1 MSENNNYIVLARK
14 YRPKNLKDVI
24 GQEDICSVVEGSIKL
39 NRVAHAFLFSGTRGV
54 GKTTLARILGKILN
68 CEKLKKDKIEACHQ
82 CATCISIENESNMD
96 VVEIDAASR
105 TGVAD
110 VREIIEN
117 INYKPVSSKKKI
129 FIIDEV
135 HMLSKAAF
143 NALLKT
149 LEEPPPDVTFIFATT
164 ETEKIPVT
172 VLSRCQHFSLQRVS
186 LESISKHLIQVSKL
200 EGYELDDESSKLI
213 AQCSEGSMRDALS
226 ILENVLAKSEKINIS
241 IVREVLGISDLST
254 IIFLFENLCKGNV
267 NSSFDCF
274 EKLYRQGVSIDQLAK
289 SLMSLVYNLSLI
301 KSGIK
306 NNYEFFDE
314 ESLKKLKE
322 ISKNFEMDFI
332 IRFWELMQKYVNE
345 LTDVFNE
352 KQCFE
357 MVIMRLCYASLL
369 PTPFEIIK
377 KKSDIQSLKKN
388 GEILEENT
396 VDKNKNVNLNS
407 RAENNVLNDNLAR
420 KKDLH
425 TESTENKKEVELKK
439 FSEVVSLIEKQSEML
454 VAHHLKNSFRL
465 VNFSEPKSHKGV
477 GNIELQ
483 SINDSHESKK
493 ILWSA
498 SKTLEFV
505 TKKRWIL
512 SISNK
517 IGLKSL
523 KEVEDEKNIKKIEKI
538 KNEKLIKK
546 ILEIIPSSEVIS
558 VKPIKKNIQEE

>member
-68 CEKLKKDKIEACHQ
+68 CEELKKDKIEACHQ

-322 ISKNFEMDFI
+322 ISKDFEMDFI

-425 TESTENKKEVELKK
+425 TESSENEKEVELKK
-439 FSEVVSLIEKQSEML
+439 FSELVSLIEKQSEML

-523 KEVEDEKNIKKIEKI
+523 KEVEDEKENKKIEKI

>member
-1 MSENNNYIVLARK
+1 MSKNNNYIVLARK

-24 GQEDICSVVEGSIKL
+24 GQEDICSVIEGSIKL

-54 GKTTLARILGKILN
+54 GKTTLARILAKILN
-68 CEKLKKDKIEACHQ
+68 CEKLEVENIEACHK
-82 CATCISIENESNMD
+82 CANCISIENESNMD
-96 VVEIDAASR
+96 VIEIDAASR

-149 LEEPPPDVTFIFATT
+149 LEEPPTDVTFIFATT

-186 LESISKHLIQVSKL
+186 LELIAKHLIQVSKL
-200 EGYELDDESSKLI
+200 EGYELDFEASKLI

-226 ILENVLAKSEKINIS
+226 ILENVFAKGEKINIS
-241 IVREVLGISDLST
+241 IVREVLGISDLSAV
-254 IIFLFENLCKGNV
+254 IMLFENLCKGDV
-267 NSSFDCF
+267 NLSFDCF
-274 EKLYRQGVSIDQLAK
+274 EKLYSQGVSIDQLAK
-289 SLMSLVYNLSLI
+289 SLMSLAYNLSLV

-306 NNYEFFDE
+306 NTSEFFDE
-314 ESLKKLKE
+314 QSSKKLE
-322 ISKNFEMDFI
+322 DISKNFEMDFI

-357 MVIMRLCYASLL
+357 MIIMRLCYASLL
-369 PTPFEIIK
+369 PTPFEVIK

-388 GEILEENT
+388 GEILEDNKL
-396 VDKNKNVNLNS
+396 DQSKNMNLNS
-407 RAENNVLNDNLAR
+407 SADGVINDNLAR
-420 KKDLH
+420 KKNIPK
-425 TESTENKKEVELKK
+425 ESTENNKEVELKK
-439 FSEVVSLIEKQSEML
+439 FAEIVSLIEKQSEML
-454 VAHHLKNSFRL
+454 VAYHLKNSFRL
-465 VNFSEPKSHKGV
+465 VSFSEPKSQTSV

-483 SINDSHESKK
+483 SIDDNHESKK

-498 SKTLEFV
+498 SKTLEFI

-512 SISNK
+512 TISNK

-523 KEVEDEKNIKKIEKI
+523 QEVEDEKKNKNIEKL

>member
-1 MSENNNYIVLARK
+1 MSNNNNYIVLARK

-24 GQEDICSVVEGSIKL
+24 GQEDICSVIEGSIKL

-54 GKTTLARILGKILN
+54 GKTTLARILAKILN
-68 CEKLKKDKIEACHQ
+68 CEKLEVENIEACHK
-82 CATCISIENESNMD
+82 CANCISIVYESNMY

-149 LEEPPPDVTFIFATT
+149 LEEPPSDVTFIFATT

-186 LESISKHLIQVSKL
+186 LELIAKHLIQVSKL
-200 EGYELDDESSKLI
+200 EGYELDFEASKLI

-226 ILENVLAKSEKINIS
+226 ILENVFAKGEKVNIS
-241 IVREVLGISDLST
+241 IVREVLGISDLSAV
-254 IIFLFENLCKGNV
+254 IMLFENLCKGDV
-267 NSSFDCF
+267 NLSFDCF
-274 EKLYRQGVSIDQLAK
+274 EKLYSQGVSIDQLAK
-289 SLMSLVYNLSLI
+289 SLMSLYYNLSLV

-306 NNYEFFDE
+306 NTSEFFDE
-314 ESLKKLKE
+314 QSSKKLE
-322 ISKNFEMDFI
+322 DISKNFEMDFI

-357 MVIMRLCYASLL
+357 MIIMRLCYASLL
-369 PTPFEIIK
+369 PTPFEVIK

-388 GEILEENT
+388 GEILEDNKP
-396 VDKNKNVNLNS
+396 DQSKNMNLNS
-407 RAENNVLNDNLAR
+407 SADGVINDNLAR
-420 KKDLH
+420 KKNIPK
-425 TESTENKKEVELKK
+425 ESTENNKEVELKK
-439 FSEVVSLIEKQSEML
+439 FAEIVSLIEKQSEML
-454 VAHHLKNSFRL
+454 VAYHLKNSFRL
-465 VNFSEPKSHKGV
+465 VSFSEPKSQTSV

-483 SINDSHESKK
+483 SINNNHESKK

-498 SKTLEFV
+498 SKTLEFI

-512 SISNK
+512 TISNK

-523 KEVEDEKNIKKIEKI
+523 QEVEYEKKKKNIEKI

-558 VKPIKKNIQEE
+558 VESIKKNIQEE

>member
-1 MSENNNYIVLARK
+1 MSKNNNYIVLARK

-24 GQEDICSVVEGSIKL
+24 GQEDICSVIEGSIKL

-54 GKTTLARILGKILN
+54 GKTTLARILAKILN
-68 CEKLKKDKIEACHQ
+68 CEKLEVENIEACHK
-82 CATCISIENESNMD
+82 CANCISIENESNMD
-96 VVEIDAASR
+96 VIEIDAASR

-149 LEEPPPDVTFIFATT
+149 LEEPPTDVTFIFATT

-186 LESISKHLIQVSKL
+186 LELIAKHLIQVSKL
-200 EGYELDDESSKLI
+200 EGYELDFEASKLI

-226 ILENVLAKSEKINIS
+226 ILENVFAKGEKINIS
-241 IVREVLGISDLST
+241 IVREVLGISDLSAV
-254 IIFLFENLCKGNV
+254 IMLFENLCKGDV
-267 NSSFDCF
+267 NLSFDCF
-274 EKLYRQGVSIDQLAK
+274 EKLYSQGVSIDQLAK
-289 SLMSLVYNLSLI
+289 SLMSLAYNLSLV

-306 NNYEFFDE
+306 NTSEFFDE
-314 ESLKKLKE
+314 QSSKKLE
-322 ISKNFEMDFI
+322 DISKNFEMDFI

-357 MVIMRLCYASLL
+357 MIIMRLCYASLL
-369 PTPFEIIK
+369 PTPFEVIK

-388 GEILEENT
+388 GEILEDNKLGQS
-396 VDKNKNVNLNS
+396 KNMNLNS
-407 RAENNVLNDNLAR
+407 SADGVINDNLAR
-420 KKDLH
+420 KKNIPK
-425 TESTENKKEVELKK
+425 ESTENNKEVELKK
-439 FSEVVSLIEKQSEML
+439 FAEIVSLIEKQSEML
-454 VAHHLKNSFRL
+454 VAYHLKNSFRL
-465 VNFSEPKSHKGV
+465 VSFSEPKSQTSV

-483 SINDSHESKK
+483 SINDNHESKK

-498 SKTLEFV
+498 SKTLEFI

-512 SISNK
+512 TISNK

-523 KEVEDEKNIKKIEKI
+523 QEVEDEKRKKNIEKI

-558 VKPIKKNIQEE
+558 VKPIKKTIQEE

>member
-1 MSENNNYIVLARK
+1 MSKNNNYIVLARK

-24 GQEDICSVVEGSIKL
+24 GQEDICSVIEGSIKL

-54 GKTTLARILGKILN
+54 VKTTLARILAKILN
-68 CEKLKKDKIEACHQ
+68 CEKLEVENIEACHK
-82 CATCISIENESNMD
+82 CANCISIENESNMD
-96 VVEIDAASR
+96 VIEIDAASR

-149 LEEPPPDVTFIFATT
+149 LEEPPTDVTFIFATT

-186 LESISKHLIQVSKL
+186 LELIAKHLIQVSKL
-200 EGYELDDESSKLI
+200 EGYELDFEASKLI

-226 ILENVLAKSEKINIS
+226 ILENVFAKGEKINIS
-241 IVREVLGISDLST
+241 IVREVLGISDLSAV
-254 IIFLFENLCKGNV
+254 IMLFENLCKGDV
-267 NSSFDCF
+267 NLSFDCF
-274 EKLYRQGVSIDQLAK
+274 EKLYRQGVSIDKLAK
-289 SLMSLVYNLSLI
+289 SLMNLAYNLSLV

-306 NNYEFFDE
+306 NTNEFFDE
-314 ESLKKLKE
+314 QSSKKLE
-322 ISKNFEMDFI
+322 DISKNFEMDFI

-357 MVIMRLCYASLL
+357 MIIMRLCYASLL
-369 PTPFEIIK
+369 PTPFEVIK

-388 GEILEENT
+388 GEILEDNKL
-396 VDKNKNVNLNS
+396 DQSKNMNLNS
-407 RAENNVLNDNLAR
+407 SADGVINDNLAR
-420 KKDLH
+420 KKNIPK
-425 TESTENKKEVELKK
+425 ESTENNKEVELKK
-439 FSEVVSLIEKQSEML
+439 FAEIVSLIEKQSEML
-454 VAHHLKNSFRL
+454 VAYHLKNSFRL
-465 VNFSEPKSHKGV
+465 VSFSEPKSQTSV

-483 SINDSHESKK
+483 SINDNHESKK

-498 SKTLEFV
+498 SKTLEFI

-512 SISNK
+512 TISNK

-523 KEVEDEKNIKKIEKI
+523 QEVEDEKKNKNIEKL

>member
-1 MSENNNYIVLARK
+1 MSNNNNYIVLARK

-24 GQEDICSVVEGSIKL
+24 GQEDICSVIEGSIKL

-54 GKTTLARILGKILN
+54 GKTTLARILAKILN
-68 CEKLKKDKIEACHQ
+68 CEKLEVENIEACHK
-82 CATCISIENESNMD
+82 CANCISIENESNMD
-96 VVEIDAASR
+96 VIEIDAASR

-149 LEEPPPDVTFIFATT
+149 LEEPPSDVTFIFATT

-186 LESISKHLIQVSKL
+186 LELIAKHLIQVSKL
-200 EGYELDDESSKLI
+200 EGYELDFEASKLI

-226 ILENVLAKSEKINIS
+226 ILENVFAKGEKINIS
-241 IVREVLGISDLST
+241 IVREVLGISDLSAV
-254 IIFLFENLCKGNV
+254 IMLFENLCKGDV
-267 NSSFDCF
+267 NLSFDCF
-274 EKLYRQGVSIDQLAK
+274 EKLYSQGVSIDQLAK
-289 SLMSLVYNLSLI
+289 SLMSLAYNLSLV

-306 NNYEFFDE
+306 NTSEFFDE
-314 ESLKKLKE
+314 QSSKKLE
-322 ISKNFEMDFI
+322 DISKNFEMDFI

-357 MVIMRLCYASLL
+357 MIIMRLCYASLL
-369 PTPFEIIK
+369 PTPFEVIK

-388 GEILEENT
+388 GEILEDNKL
-396 VDKNKNVNLNS
+396 DQSKNMNLNS
-407 RAENNVLNDNLAR
+407 SVDGVINDNLAR
-420 KKDLH
+420 KKNIPK
-425 TESTENKKEVELKK
+425 ESTENNKEVELKK
-439 FSEVVSLIEKQSEML
+439 FAEIVSLIEKQSEML
-454 VAHHLKNSFRL
+454 VAYHLKNSFRL
-465 VNFSEPKSHKGV
+465 VSFSEPKSQTSV

-483 SINDSHESKK
+483 SIDDNHESKK

-498 SKTLEFV
+498 SKTLEFI

-512 SISNK
+512 TISNK

-523 KEVEDEKNIKKIEKI
+523 QEVEDEKKNKNIEKL

>member
-1 MSENNNYIVLARK
+1 MSNNNNYIVLARK

-24 GQEDICSVVEGSIKL
+24 GQEDICSVIEGSIKL

-54 GKTTLARILGKILN
+54 GKTTLARILSKILN
-68 CEKLKKDKIEACHQ
+68 CEKLEVENIEACHK
-82 CATCISIENESNMD
+82 CANCISIENDSNMD
-96 VVEIDAASR
+96 VIEIDAASR

-149 LEEPPPDVTFIFATT
+149 LEEPPTDVTFIFATT

-186 LESISKHLIQVSKL
+186 LKLIAKHLIQVSKL
-200 EGYELDDESSKLI
+200 EGYELDFEASKLI

-226 ILENVLAKSEKINIS
+226 ILENVFAKGEKINIS
-241 IVREVLGISDLST
+241 IVREVLGISDLSAV
-254 IIFLFENLCKGNV
+254 IMLFENLCKGDV
-267 NSSFDCF
+267 NLSFDCF
-274 EKLYRQGVSIDQLAK
+274 EKLYSQGVSIDQLAK
-289 SLMSLVYNLSLI
+289 SLMSLAYNLSLV

-306 NNYEFFDE
+306 NTSEFFDE
-314 ESLKKLKE
+314 QSSKKLE
-322 ISKNFEMDFI
+322 DISKNFEMDFI

-357 MVIMRLCYASLL
+357 MIIMRLCYASLL
-369 PTPFEIIK
+369 PTPFEVIK

-388 GEILEENT
+388 GEILQDNKL
-396 VDKNKNVNLNS
+396 DQSKNMNLNS
-407 RAENNVLNDNLAR
+407 SADGVINDNLAR
-420 KKDLH
+420 KKNIPK
-425 TESTENKKEVELKK
+425 ESTENNKEVELKK
-439 FSEVVSLIEKQSEML
+439 FAEIVSLIEKQSEML
-454 VAHHLKNSFRL
+454 VAYHLKNSFRL
-465 VNFSEPKSHKGV
+465 VSFSEPKSQTSV

-483 SINDSHESKK
+483 SIDENHESKK

-498 SKTLEFV
+498 SKTLEFI

-512 SISNK
+512 TISNK
-517 IGLKSL
+517 TGLKSL
-523 KEVEDEKNIKKIEKI
+523 QEVEDEKKNKNIEKL

>member
-1 MSENNNYIVLARK
+1 MSKNNNYIVLARK

-24 GQEDICSVVEGSIKL
+24 GQEDICSVIEGSIKL

-54 GKTTLARILGKILN
+54 GKTTLARILAKILN
-68 CEKLKKDKIEACHQ
+68 CEKLEVENIEACHK
-82 CATCISIENESNMD
+82 CANCISIENESNMD
-96 VVEIDAASR
+96 VIEIDAASR

-149 LEEPPPDVTFIFATT
+149 LEEPPTDVTFIFATT

-186 LESISKHLIQVSKL
+186 LELIAKHLIQVSKL
-200 EGYELDDESSKLI
+200 EGYELDFEASKLI

-226 ILENVLAKSEKINIS
+226 ILENVFAKGEKINIS
-241 IVREVLGISDLST
+241 IVREVLGISDLSAV
-254 IIFLFENLCKGNV
+254 IMLFENLCKGDV
-267 NSSFDCF
+267 NLSFDCF
-274 EKLYRQGVSIDQLAK
+274 EKLYSQGVSIDQLAK
-289 SLMSLVYNLSLI
+289 SLMSLAYNLSLV

-306 NNYEFFDE
+306 NTSEFFDE
-314 ESLKKLKE
+314 QSSKKLE
-322 ISKNFEMDFI
+322 DISKNFEMDFI

-357 MVIMRLCYASLL
+357 MIIMRLCYASLL
-369 PTPFEIIK
+369 PTPFEVIK

-388 GEILEENT
+388 GEILEDNKL
-396 VDKNKNVNLNS
+396 DQSKNMNLNS
-407 RAENNVLNDNLAR
+407 SVDGVINDNLAR
-420 KKDLH
+420 KKNIPK
-425 TESTENKKEVELKK
+425 ESTENNKEVELKK
-439 FSEVVSLIEKQSEML
+439 FAEIVSLIEKQSEML
-454 VAHHLKNSFRL
+454 VAYHLKNSFRL
-465 VNFSEPKSHKGV
+465 VSFSEPKSQTSV

-483 SINDSHESKK
+483 SINDNHESKK

-498 SKTLEFV
+498 SKTLEFI

-512 SISNK
+512 TISNK

-523 KEVEDEKNIKKIEKI
+523 QEVEDEKKNKNIEKL

>member
-68 CEKLKKDKIEACHQ
+68 CEELKKDKIEACHQ

-289 SLMSLVYNLSLI
+289 SLMSLVYNLSLV

-314 ESLKKLKE
+314 ESLKKIKE

-377 KKSDIQSLKKN
+377 KKSDIKSLKKN

-396 VDKNKNVNLNS
+396 VDKNKNMNLNS

-465 VNFSEPKSHKGV
+465 VSFSEPKSHKGV

-493 ILWSA
+493 FYGVHL
-498 SKTLEFV
+498 KRLNLLQ
-505 TKKRWIL
+505 KK
-512 SISNK
+512 
-517 IGLKSL
+517 GGFSL
-523 KEVEDEKNIKKIEKI
+523 FQIK
-538 KNEKLIKK
+538 L
-546 ILEIIPSSEVIS
+546 V
-558 VKPIKKNIQEE
+558 

>member
-1 MSENNNYIVLARK
+1 MSNNNNYIVLARK

-24 GQEDICSVVEGSIKL
+24 GQEDICSVIEGSIKL

-54 GKTTLARILGKILN
+54 GKTTLARILAKILN
-68 CEKLKKDKIEACHQ
+68 CEKLEVENIEACHK
-82 CATCISIENESNMD
+82 CANCISIENESNMD
-96 VVEIDAASR
+96 VIEIDAASR

-149 LEEPPPDVTFIFATT
+149 LEEPPTDVTFIFATT

-186 LESISKHLIQVSKL
+186 LELIAKHLIQVSKL
-200 EGYELDDESSKLI
+200 EGYELDFEASKLI

-226 ILENVLAKSEKINIS
+226 ILENVFAKGEKINIS
-241 IVREVLGISDLST
+241 IVREVLGISDLSAV
-254 IIFLFENLCKGNV
+254 IMLFENLCKGDV
-267 NSSFDCF
+267 NLSFDCF
-274 EKLYRQGVSIDQLAK
+274 EKLYSQGVSIDQLAK
-289 SLMSLVYNLSLI
+289 SLMSLAYNLSLV

-306 NNYEFFDE
+306 NTSEFFDE
-314 ESLKKLKE
+314 QSSKKLE
-322 ISKNFEMDFI
+322 DISKNFEMDFI

-357 MVIMRLCYASLL
+357 MIIMRLCYASLL
-369 PTPFEIIK
+369 PTPFEVIK

-388 GEILEENT
+388 GEILEDNKL
-396 VDKNKNVNLNS
+396 DQSKNMNLNS
-407 RAENNVLNDNLAR
+407 SADGVINDNLAR
-420 KKDLH
+420 KKNILK
-425 TESTENKKEVELKK
+425 ESTENNKEVELKK

-454 VAHHLKNSFRL
+454 VAYHLKNSFRL
-465 VNFSEPKSHKGV
+465 VSFSEPKSQTSV

-483 SINDSHESKK
+483 SINDNHESKK

-498 SKTLEFV
+498 SKTLEFI

-512 SISNK
+512 TISNK

-523 KEVEDEKNIKKIEKI
+523 QEVEDEKKNKNIEKL

-558 VKPIKKNIQEE
+558 VKPIKKTIQEE

>member
-1 MSENNNYIVLARK
+1 MSKNNNYIVLARK
-14 YRPKNLKDVI
+14 YRPKNLTDVI
-24 GQEDICSVVEGSIKL
+24 GQEEICSVIEGSVKL

-54 GKTTLARILGKILN
+54 GKTTLARILAKILN
-68 CEKLKKDKIEACHQ
+68 CEKLKIDRVEACHN

-117 INYKPVSSKKKI
+117 INYKPVSSKRKI

-149 LEEPPPDVTFIFATT
+149 LEEPPSDVTFIFATT

-172 VLSRCQHFSLQRVS
+172 VLSRCQHFSLQRVD
-186 LESISKHLIQVSKL
+186 LELIAKHLIQVSKL
-200 EGYELDDESSKLI
+200 ESFELDEESSKLI

-226 ILENVLAKSEKINIS
+226 ILENVFAKGQQINIT
-241 IVREVLGISDLST
+241 IVRKVLGISDLST
-254 IIFLFENLCKGNV
+254 IILLFENLCKGNV

-274 EKLYRQGVSIDQLAK
+274 ENLYRQGISIDKLSK
-289 SLMSLVYNLSLI
+289 SLMNLAYNLTLV

-306 NNYEFFDE
+306 NKHEFFDE
-314 ESLKKLKE
+314 ESLKKLIE
-322 ISKNFEMDFI
+322 ISKDFEMDFI
-332 IRFWELMQKYVNE
+332 IRFWELMQKYINE
-345 LTDVFNE
+345 LTDIFNE

-377 KKSDIQSLKKN
+377 KEDGFESKKKN
-388 GEILEENT
+388 GEIKKNNS
-396 VDKNKNVNLNS
+396 VDQNKNVNLNPEMGS
-407 RAENNVLNDNLAR
+407 SVLNDNLAR
-420 KKDLH
+420 KKDTFLEN
-425 TESTENKKEVELKK
+425 TEKNKDVELRK
-439 FSEVVSLIEKQSEML
+439 FSDLVSLIEKQSEML
-454 VAHHLKNSFRL
+454 VAYHLKNSFRL
-465 VNFSEPKSHKGV
+465 VSFSEPKFQKGA

-483 SINDSHESKK
+483 SVNDSQESKK

-498 SKTLEFV
+498 SKTLELI

-517 IGLKSL
+517 TGLKSL
-523 KEVEDEKNIKKIEKI
+523 QEVEDEKKNKIIEKI

-558 VKPIKKNIQEE
+558 VKSIKKTIQEE

>member
-1 MSENNNYIVLARK
+1 MSKNNNYIVLARK

-24 GQEDICSVVEGSIKL
+24 GQEDICSVIEGSIKL

-54 GKTTLARILGKILN
+54 GKTTLARILAKILN
-68 CEKLKKDKIEACHQ
+68 CEKLEVENIEACHK
-82 CATCISIENESNMD
+82 CANCISIENESNMD
-96 VVEIDAASR
+96 VIEIDAASR

-149 LEEPPPDVTFIFATT
+149 LEEPPSDVTFIFATT

-186 LESISKHLIQVSKL
+186 LELIAKHLIQVSKL
-200 EGYELDDESSKLI
+200 EGYELDFEASKLI

-226 ILENVLAKSEKINIS
+226 ILENVFAKGEIINIS
-241 IVREVLGISDLST
+241 IVREVLGISDISAV
-254 IIFLFENLCKGNV
+254 IMLFENLCKGDV
-267 NSSFDCF
+267 NLSFDCF
-274 EKLYRQGVSIDQLAK
+274 EKLYRQGVSIDKLAK
-289 SLMSLVYNLSLI
+289 SLMNLAYNLSLV

-306 NNYEFFDE
+306 NTNEFFDE
-314 ESLKKLKE
+314 QSSKKLE
-322 ISKNFEMDFI
+322 DISKKFEMDFI

-357 MVIMRLCYASLL
+357 MIIMRLCYASLL
-369 PTPFEIIK
+369 PTPFEVIK
-377 KKSDIQSLKKN
+377 KKIDIQSKKKN
-388 GEILEENT
+388 GEILEDNKL
-396 VDKNKNVNLNS
+396 DQSKNMNFNS
-407 RAENNVLNDNLAR
+407 STDGDINDNLAR
-420 KKDLH
+420 KKNILK
-425 TESTENKKEVELKK
+425 ESTENKKEVELKK

-454 VAHHLKNSFRL
+454 VAYHLKNSFRL
-465 VNFSEPKSHKGV
+465 VSFSEPKSQTSV

-483 SINDSHESKK
+483 SINDNHESKK

-498 SKTLEFV
+498 SKILELI

-523 KEVEDEKNIKKIEKI
+523 QEVEDEKKNKNIEKL

>member
-24 GQEDICSVVEGSIKL
+24 GQEDICSVIEGSIKL

-54 GKTTLARILGKILN
+54 GKTTLARILSKILN
-68 CEKLKKDKIEACHQ
+68 CEKLEVENIEACHK
-82 CATCISIENESNMD
+82 CANCISIENESNMD
-96 VVEIDAASR
+96 VIEIDAASR

-117 INYKPVSSKKKI
+117 INYKPVSSKKKN

-149 LEEPPPDVTFIFATT
+149 LEEPPTDVTFIFATT

-186 LESISKHLIQVSKL
+186 LELIAKHLIQVSKL
-200 EGYELDDESSKLI
+200 EGYELDFEASKLI

-226 ILENVLAKSEKINIS
+226 ILENVFAKGEKINIS
-241 IVREVLGISDLST
+241 IVREVLGISDLSAV
-254 IIFLFENLCKGNV
+254 IMLFENLCKGDV
-267 NSSFDCF
+267 NLSFDCF
-274 EKLYRQGVSIDQLAK
+274 EKLYSQGVSIDQLAK
-289 SLMSLVYNLSLI
+289 SLMSLAYNLSLV

-306 NNYEFFDE
+306 NTSEFFDE
-314 ESLKKLKE
+314 QSSKKLE
-322 ISKNFEMDFI
+322 DISKNFEMDFI

-357 MVIMRLCYASLL
+357 MIIMRLCYASLL
-369 PTPFEIIK
+369 PTPFEVIK

-388 GEILEENT
+388 GEILEDNKL
-396 VDKNKNVNLNS
+396 DQSKNMNLNS
-407 RAENNVLNDNLAR
+407 SVDGVINDNLAR
-420 KKDLH
+420 KKNIPK
-425 TESTENKKEVELKK
+425 ESTENNKEVELKK
-439 FSEVVSLIEKQSEML
+439 FAEIVSLIEKQSEML
-454 VAHHLKNSFRL
+454 VAYHLKNSFRL
-465 VNFSEPKSHKGV
+465 VSFSEPKSQTSV

-483 SINDSHESKK
+483 SINDNHESKK

-498 SKTLEFV
+498 SKTLEFI

-512 SISNK
+512 TISNK

-523 KEVEDEKNIKKIEKI
+523 QEVEDEKKKRI
-538 KNEKLIKK
+538 LKK
-546 ILEIIPSSEVIS
+546 
-558 VKPIKKNIQEE
+558 

>member
-1 MSENNNYIVLARK
+1 MSKNNNYIVLARK

-24 GQEDICSVVEGSIKL
+24 GQEDICSVIEGSIKL

-54 GKTTLARILGKILN
+54 GKTTLARILAKILN
-68 CEKLKKDKIEACHQ
+68 CEKLEGENIEACHK
-82 CATCISIENESNMD
+82 CANCISIENESNMD
-96 VVEIDAASR
+96 VIEIDAASR

-149 LEEPPPDVTFIFATT
+149 LEEPPTDVTFIFATT

-186 LESISKHLIQVSKL
+186 LELIAKHLIQVSKL
-200 EGYELDDESSKLI
+200 EGYELDFEASKLI

-226 ILENVLAKSEKINIS
+226 ILENVFAKGEKINIS
-241 IVREVLGISDLST
+241 IVREVLGISDLSAV
-254 IIFLFENLCKGNV
+254 IMLFENLCKGDV
-267 NSSFDCF
+267 NLSFDCF
-274 EKLYRQGVSIDQLAK
+274 EKLYSQGVSIDQLAK
-289 SLMSLVYNLSLI
+289 SLMSLAYNLSLV

-306 NNYEFFDE
+306 NNSEFFDE
-314 ESLKKLKE
+314 QSSKKLE
-322 ISKNFEMDFI
+322 DISKNFEMDFI

-357 MVIMRLCYASLL
+357 MIIMRLCYASLL
-369 PTPFEIIK
+369 PTPFEVIK

-388 GEILEENT
+388 GEILEDNKL
-396 VDKNKNVNLNS
+396 DQSKNMNLNS
-407 RAENNVLNDNLAR
+407 SADGVINDNLAR
-420 KKDLH
+420 KKNIPK
-425 TESTENKKEVELKK
+425 ESTENNKEVELKK
-439 FSEVVSLIEKQSEML
+439 FAEIVSLIEKQSEML
-454 VAHHLKNSFRL
+454 VAYHLKNSFRL
-465 VNFSEPKSHKGV
+465 VSFSEPKSQTSV

-483 SINDSHESKK
+483 SINDNHESKK

-498 SKTLEFV
+498 SKTLEFI

-512 SISNK
+512 TISNK

-523 KEVEDEKNIKKIEKI
+523 QEVEDEKKNKNIEKL

>member
-24 GQEDICSVVEGSIKL
+24 GQEDICSVIEGSIKL

-54 GKTTLARILGKILN
+54 GKTTLARILAKILN
-68 CEKLKKDKIEACHQ
+68 CEKLEVENIEACHK
-82 CATCISIENESNMD
+82 CANCISIENESNMD
-96 VVEIDAASR
+96 VIEIDAASR

-149 LEEPPPDVTFIFATT
+149 LEEPPTDVTFIFATT

-186 LESISKHLIQVSKL
+186 LELIAKHLIQVSKL
-200 EGYELDDESSKLI
+200 EGYELDFEASKLI

-226 ILENVLAKSEKINIS
+226 ILENVFAKGEKINIS
-241 IVREVLGISDLST
+241 IVREVLGISDLSAV
-254 IIFLFENLCKGNV
+254 IMLFENLCKGDV
-267 NSSFDCF
+267 NLSFDCF
-274 EKLYRQGVSIDQLAK
+274 EKLYSQGVSIDQLAK
-289 SLMSLVYNLSLI
+289 SLMSLAYNLSLV

-306 NNYEFFDE
+306 NTSEFFDE
-314 ESLKKLKE
+314 QSSKKLE
-322 ISKNFEMDFI
+322 DISKNFEMDFI

-357 MVIMRLCYASLL
+357 MIIMRLCYASLL
-369 PTPFEIIK
+369 PTPFEVIK

-388 GEILEENT
+388 GEILEDNKL
-396 VDKNKNVNLNS
+396 DQSKNMNLNS
-407 RAENNVLNDNLAR
+407 SADGVINDNLAR
-420 KKDLH
+420 KKNIPK
-425 TESTENKKEVELKK
+425 ESTENNKEVELKK

-454 VAHHLKNSFRL
+454 VAYHLKNSFRL
-465 VNFSEPKSHKGV
+465 VSFSEPKSQTSV

-483 SINDSHESKK
+483 SIDDNHESKK

-498 SKTLEFV
+498 SKTLEFI

-512 SISNK
+512 TISNK

-523 KEVEDEKNIKKIEKI
+523 QEVEDEKKNKNIEKL

>member
-1 MSENNNYIVLARK
+1 MSNNNNYIVLARK

-24 GQEDICSVVEGSIKL
+24 GQEDICSVIEGSIKL

-54 GKTTLARILGKILN
+54 GKTTLARILAKILN
-68 CEKLKKDKIEACHQ
+68 CEKLEVENIEACHK
-82 CATCISIENESNMD
+82 CANCISIENESNMD
-96 VVEIDAASR
+96 VIEIDAASR

-149 LEEPPPDVTFIFATT
+149 LEEPPTDVTFIFATT

-186 LESISKHLIQVSKL
+186 LELIAKHLIQVSKL
-200 EGYELDDESSKLI
+200 EGYELDFEASKLI

-226 ILENVLAKSEKINIS
+226 ILENVFAKGEKINIS
-241 IVREVLGISDLST
+241 IVREVLGISDLSAV
-254 IIFLFENLCKGNV
+254 IMLFENLCKGDV
-267 NSSFDCF
+267 NLSFDCF
-274 EKLYRQGVSIDQLAK
+274 EKLYSQGVSIDQLAK
-289 SLMSLVYNLSLI
+289 SLMSLAYNLSLV

-306 NNYEFFDE
+306 NTSEFFDE
-314 ESLKKLKE
+314 QSSKKLE
-322 ISKNFEMDFI
+322 DISKNFEMDFI

-357 MVIMRLCYASLL
+357 MIIMRLCYASLL
-369 PTPFEIIK
+369 PTPFEVIK

-388 GEILEENT
+388 GEILEDNKLGQS
-396 VDKNKNVNLNS
+396 KNMNLNS
-407 RAENNVLNDNLAR
+407 SADGVINDNLAR
-420 KKDLH
+420 KKDILK
-425 TESTENKKEVELKK
+425 ESTENNKEVELKK

-454 VAHHLKNSFRL
+454 VAYHLKNSFRL
-465 VNFSEPKSHKGV
+465 VSFSEPKSQTSV

-483 SINDSHESKK
+483 SIDDNHESKK

-498 SKTLEFV
+498 SKTLEFI

-512 SISNK
+512 TISNK

-523 KEVEDEKNIKKIEKI
+523 QEVEDEKKNKNIEKL

-558 VKPIKKNIQEE
+558 VKPINKNIQEE

>member
-1 MSENNNYIVLARK
+1 MSNNNNYIVLARK

-24 GQEDICSVVEGSIKL
+24 GQEDICSVIEGSIKL

-54 GKTTLARILGKILN
+54 GKTTLARILAKILN
-68 CEKLKKDKIEACHQ
+68 CEKLEVENIEACHK
-82 CATCISIENESNMD
+82 CANCISIENESNMD
-96 VVEIDAASR
+96 VIEIDAASR

-149 LEEPPPDVTFIFATT
+149 LEEPPSDVTFIFATT

-186 LESISKHLIQVSKL
+186 LELIAKHLIQVSKL
-200 EGYELDDESSKLI
+200 EGYELDFEASKLI

-226 ILENVLAKSEKINIS
+226 ILENVFAKGEKINIS
-241 IVREVLGISDLST
+241 IVREVLGISDLSAV
-254 IIFLFENLCKGNV
+254 IMLFENLCKGDV
-267 NSSFDCF
+267 NLSFDCF
-274 EKLYRQGVSIDQLAK
+274 EKLYSQGVSIDQLAK
-289 SLMSLVYNLSLI
+289 SLMSLAYNLSLV

-306 NNYEFFDE
+306 NTSEFFDE
-314 ESLKKLKE
+314 QSSKKLE
-322 ISKNFEMDFI
+322 DISKNFEMDFI

-357 MVIMRLCYASLL
+357 MIIMRLCYASLL
-369 PTPFEIIK
+369 PTPFEVIK

-388 GEILEENT
+388 GEILEDNKL
-396 VDKNKNVNLNS
+396 DQSKNMNLNS
-407 RAENNVLNDNLAR
+407 SVDGVINDNLAR
-420 KKDLH
+420 KKNIPK
-425 TESTENKKEVELKK
+425 ESTENNKEVELKK
-439 FSEVVSLIEKQSEML
+439 FAEIVSLIEKQSEML
-454 VAHHLKNSFRL
+454 VAYHLKNSFRL
-465 VNFSEPKSHKGV
+465 VSFSEPKSQTSV

-483 SINDSHESKK
+483 NINDNNESKK

-498 SKTLEFV
+498 SKTLEFI

-512 SISNK
+512 TISNK

-523 KEVEDEKNIKKIEKI
+523 QEVEDEKKNKNIEKL

>member
-1 MSENNNYIVLARK
+1 MSNNNNYIVLARK

-24 GQEDICSVVEGSIKL
+24 GQEDICSVIEGSIKL

-54 GKTTLARILGKILN
+54 GKTTLARILAKILN
-68 CEKLKKDKIEACHQ
+68 CEKLEVENIEACHK
-82 CATCISIENESNMD
+82 CTNCISIENESNMD
-96 VVEIDAASR
+96 VIEIDAASR

-129 FIIDEV
+129 FIIAEV

-149 LEEPPPDVTFIFATT
+149 LEEPPSDVTFIFATT

-186 LESISKHLIQVSKL
+186 LELIAKHLIQVSKL
-200 EGYELDDESSKLI
+200 EGYELDFEASKLI

-226 ILENVLAKSEKINIS
+226 ILENVFAKGEKINIS
-241 IVREVLGISDLST
+241 IVREVLGISDLSAV
-254 IIFLFENLCKGNV
+254 IMLFENLCKGDV
-267 NSSFDCF
+267 NLSFDCF
-274 EKLYRQGVSIDQLAK
+274 EKLYSQGVSIDQLAK
-289 SLMSLVYNLSLI
+289 SLMSLAYNLSLV

-306 NNYEFFDE
+306 NTSEFFDE
-314 ESLKKLKE
+314 QSSKKLE
-322 ISKNFEMDFI
+322 DISKNFEMDFI

-357 MVIMRLCYASLL
+357 MIIMRLCYASLL
-369 PTPFEIIK
+369 PTPFEVIK

-388 GEILEENT
+388 GEILE
-396 VDKNKNVNLNS
+396 DNKLDQSKSMNLNS
-407 RAENNVLNDNLAR
+407 SADGVINDNLAR
-420 KKDLH
+420 KKNIPK
-425 TESTENKKEVELKK
+425 ESTENNKEVELKK
-439 FSEVVSLIEKQSEML
+439 FAEIVSLIEKQSEML
-454 VAHHLKNSFRL
+454 VAYHLKNSFRL
-465 VNFSEPKSHKGV
+465 VSFSEPKSQTSV

-483 SINDSHESKK
+483 SIDENHESKK

-498 SKTLEFV
+498 SKTLEFI

-512 SISNK
+512 TISNK
-517 IGLKSL
+517 TGLKSL
-523 KEVEDEKNIKKIEKI
+523 QEVEDEKKNKNIEKL

>member
-1 MSENNNYIVLARK
+1 MSKNNNYIVLARK

-24 GQEDICSVVEGSIKL
+24 GQEDICSVIEGSIKL

-54 GKTTLARILGKILN
+54 GKTTLARILAKILN
-68 CEKLKKDKIEACHQ
+68 CEKLEVENIEACHK
-82 CATCISIENESNMD
+82 CANCISIENESNMD
-96 VVEIDAASR
+96 VIEIDAASR

-149 LEEPPPDVTFIFATT
+149 LEEPPSDVTFIFATT

-186 LESISKHLIQVSKL
+186 LELIAKHLIQVSKL
-200 EGYELDDESSKLI
+200 EGYELDFEASKLI

-226 ILENVLAKSEKINIS
+226 ILENVFAKGEKINIS
-241 IVREVLGISDLST
+241 IVREVLGISDLSAV
-254 IIFLFENLCKGNV
+254 IMLFENLCKGDV
-267 NSSFDCF
+267 NLSFDCF
-274 EKLYRQGVSIDQLAK
+274 EKLYRQGVSIDKLAK
-289 SLMSLVYNLSLI
+289 SLMNLAYNLSLV

-306 NNYEFFDE
+306 NTNEFFDE
-314 ESLKKLKE
+314 QSSKKLE
-322 ISKNFEMDFI
+322 DISKNFEMDFI

-357 MVIMRLCYASLL
+357 MIIMRLCYASLL
-369 PTPFEIIK
+369 PTPFEVIK

-388 GEILEENT
+388 GEILEDNKLGQS
-396 VDKNKNVNLNS
+396 KNMNLNS
-407 RAENNVLNDNLAR
+407 SADGVINDNLAR
-420 KKDLH
+420 KKNIPK
-425 TESTENKKEVELKK
+425 ESTENNKEVELKK

-454 VAHHLKNSFRL
+454 VAYHLKNSFRL
-465 VNFSEPKSHKGV
+465 VSFSEPKSQTSV

-483 SINDSHESKK
+483 SIDDNHESKK

-498 SKTLEFV
+498 SKTLEFI

-512 SISNK
+512 TISNK

-523 KEVEDEKNIKKIEKI
+523 QEVEDEKKNKNIEKL

>member
-1 MSENNNYIVLARK
+1 MSNNNNYIVLARK

-24 GQEDICSVVEGSIKL
+24 GQEDICSVIEGSIKL

-54 GKTTLARILGKILN
+54 GKTTLARILAKILN
-68 CEKLKKDKIEACHQ
+68 CEKLEVENIEACHK
-82 CATCISIENESNMD
+82 CANCISIENESNMD
-96 VVEIDAASR
+96 VIEIDAASR

-149 LEEPPPDVTFIFATT
+149 LEEPPSDVTFIFATT

-186 LESISKHLIQVSKL
+186 LELIAKHLIQVSKL
-200 EGYELDDESSKLI
+200 EGYELDFEASKLV

-226 ILENVLAKSEKINIS
+226 ILENVFAKGEKINIS
-241 IVREVLGISDLST
+241 IVREVLGISDLSAV
-254 IIFLFENLCKGNV
+254 IMLFENLCKGDV
-267 NSSFDCF
+267 NLSFDCF
-274 EKLYRQGVSIDQLAK
+274 EKLYSQGVSIDQLAK
-289 SLMSLVYNLSLI
+289 SLMSLAYNLSLV

-306 NNYEFFDE
+306 NTSEFFDE
-314 ESLKKLKE
+314 QSSKKLE
-322 ISKNFEMDFI
+322 DISKNFEMDFI

-357 MVIMRLCYASLL
+357 MIIMRLCYASLL
-369 PTPFEIIK
+369 PTPFEVIK
-377 KKSDIQSLKKN
+377 KKSDIQSLKKK
-388 GEILEENT
+388 GEILE
-396 VDKNKNVNLNS
+396 DNKLDQSKSMNLNS
-407 RAENNVLNDNLAR
+407 SADGVINDNLAR
-420 KKDLH
+420 KKNIPK
-425 TESTENKKEVELKK
+425 ESTENNKEVELKK
-439 FSEVVSLIEKQSEML
+439 FAEIVSLIEKQSEML
-454 VAHHLKNSFRL
+454 VAYHLKNSFRL
-465 VNFSEPKSHKGV
+465 VSFSEPKSQTSV

-483 SINDSHESKK
+483 SINDNHESKK

-498 SKTLEFV
+498 SKTLEFI

-512 SISNK
+512 TISNK
-517 IGLKSL
+517 TGLKSL
-523 KEVEDEKNIKKIEKI
+523 QEVEDEKKNKNIEKL

>member
-1 MSENNNYIVLARK
+1 MSKSNNYIVLARK
-14 YRPKNLKDVI
+14 YRPKNLRDVI
-24 GQEDICSVVEGSIKL
+24 GQEDICSVIEGSIKL

-54 GKTTLARILGKILN
+54 GKTTLARILAKILN
-68 CEKLKKDKIEACHQ
+68 CEELKGEKIEACHK
-82 CATCISIENESNMD
+82 CANCISIENESNMD

-149 LEEPPPDVTFIFATT
+149 LEEPPADVTFIFATT

-186 LESISKHLIQVSKL
+186 LELVAKHLIQISKL
-200 EGYELDDESSKLI
+200 EGFELDDESSKLI

-226 ILENVLAKSEKINIS
+226 ILENVLAKDEKINIS
-241 IVREVLGISDLST
+241 IVREVLGISDPSAVV
-254 IIFLFENLCKGNV
+254 FLFENLCKGDV
-267 NSSFDCF
+267 TLSFDCF
-274 EKLYRQGVSIDQLAK
+274 EKLYRQGISIDKLAK
-289 SLMSLVYNLSLI
+289 SLMSLAYNLSLV

-306 NNYEFFDE
+306 NNHEFFDE
-314 ESLKKLKE
+314 ESLKKLRE

-369 PTPFEIIK
+369 PTPFEIIN
-377 KKSDIQSLKKN
+377 KKSDIKSLKKN
-388 GEILEENT
+388 VETLEENT
-396 VDKNKNVNLNS
+396 TGQSKNRNLDS
-407 RAENNVLNDNLAR
+407 DLEDGLVNDNLAR
-420 KKDLH
+420 NKDILVK
-425 TESTENKKEVELKK
+425 STQNNKEVELKK
-439 FSEVVSLIEKQSEML
+439 FSELVSLIEKQSEML
-454 VAHHLKNSFRL
+454 VTYHLKNSFRL
-465 VNFSEPKSHKGV
+465 VSFSEPKSPKSV

-483 SINDSHESKK
+483 SINDNHESKK

-498 SKTLEFV
+498 SKILESI

-523 KEVEDEKNIKKIEKI
+523 QEAEDEEKNKNIEKI

-558 VKPIKKNIQEE
+558 VKPIKKTIQEE

>member
-1 MSENNNYIVLARK
+1 MSKNNNYIVLARK

-24 GQEDICSVVEGSIKL
+24 GQEDICSVIEGSIKL

-54 GKTTLARILGKILN
+54 GKTTLARILAKILN
-68 CEKLKKDKIEACHQ
+68 CEKLEVENIEACHK
-82 CATCISIENESNMD
+82 CANCISIENESNMD
-96 VVEIDAASR
+96 VIEIDAASR

-149 LEEPPPDVTFIFATT
+149 LEEPPSDVTFIFATT

-186 LESISKHLIQVSKL
+186 LELIAKHLIQVSKL
-200 EGYELDDESSKLI
+200 EGYELDFEASKLI

-226 ILENVLAKSEKINIS
+226 ILENVFAKGEKINIS
-241 IVREVLGISDLST
+241 IVREVLGISDLSAV
-254 IIFLFENLCKGNV
+254 IMLFENLCKGDV
-267 NSSFDCF
+267 NLSFDFF
-274 EKLYRQGVSIDQLAK
+274 EKLYRQGVSIDKLAK
-289 SLMSLVYNLSLI
+289 SLMNLAYNLSLV

-306 NNYEFFDE
+306 NTNEFFDE
-314 ESLKKLKE
+314 QSSKKLE
-322 ISKNFEMDFI
+322 DISKNFEMDFI

-357 MVIMRLCYASLL
+357 MIIMRLCYASLL
-369 PTPFEIIK
+369 PTPFEVIK

-388 GEILEENT
+388 GEILEDNKL
-396 VDKNKNVNLNS
+396 DQSKNMNLNS
-407 RAENNVLNDNLAR
+407 SVDGVINDNLAR
-420 KKDLH
+420 KKNIPK
-425 TESTENKKEVELKK
+425 ESTENNKEVELKK

-454 VAHHLKNSFRL
+454 VAYHLKNSFRL
-465 VNFSEPKSHKGV
+465 VSFSEPKSQTSV

-483 SINDSHESKK
+483 SINDNHESKK

-498 SKTLEFV
+498 SKILELI

-523 KEVEDEKNIKKIEKI
+523 QEVEDEKKNKNIEKL

>member
-1 MSENNNYIVLARK
+1 MSKNNNYIVLARK

-24 GQEDICSVVEGSIKL
+24 GQEDICSVIEGSIKL

-54 GKTTLARILGKILN
+54 GKTTLARILAKILN
-68 CEKLKKDKIEACHQ
+68 CEKLEVENIEACHK
-82 CATCISIENESNMD
+82 CANCISIENESNMD
-96 VVEIDAASR
+96 VIEIDAASR

-149 LEEPPPDVTFIFATT
+149 LEEPPSDVTFIFATT

-186 LESISKHLIQVSKL
+186 LELIAKHLIQVSKL
-200 EGYELDDESSKLI
+200 EGYELDFEASKLI

-226 ILENVLAKSEKINIS
+226 ILENVFAKGEKINIS
-241 IVREVLGISDLST
+241 IVREVLGISDLSAV
-254 IIFLFENLCKGNV
+254 IMLFENLCKGDV
-267 NSSFDCF
+267 NLSFDCF
-274 EKLYRQGVSIDQLAK
+274 EKLYSQGVSIDQLAK
-289 SLMSLVYNLSLI
+289 SLMSLAYNLSLV

-306 NNYEFFDE
+306 NTSEFFDE
-314 ESLKKLKE
+314 QSSKKLE
-322 ISKNFEMDFI
+322 DISKNFEMDFI

-357 MVIMRLCYASLL
+357 MIIMRLCYASLL
-369 PTPFEIIK
+369 PTPFEVIK

-388 GEILEENT
+388 GEILEDNKL
-396 VDKNKNVNLNS
+396 DQSKNMNLNS
-407 RAENNVLNDNLAR
+407 SVDGVINDNLAR
-420 KKDLH
+420 KKNIPK
-425 TESTENKKEVELKK
+425 ESTENNKEVELKK
-439 FSEVVSLIEKQSEML
+439 FAEIVSLIEKQSEML
-454 VAHHLKNSFRL
+454 VAYHLKNSFRL
-465 VNFSEPKSHKGV
+465 VSFSEPKSQTSV

-483 SINDSHESKK
+483 SINDNHESKK

-498 SKTLEFV
+498 SKTLEFI

-512 SISNK
+512 TISNK

-523 KEVEDEKNIKKIEKI
+523 QEVEDEKKNKNIEKL

>member
-68 CEKLKKDKIEACHQ
+68 CEELKKDKIEACHQ

-289 SLMSLVYNLSLI
+289 SLMSLVYNLSLV

-322 ISKNFEMDFI
+322 ISKDFEMDFI

-425 TESTENKKEVELKK
+425 TESTKNKKEVELKK

-465 VNFSEPKSHKGV
+465 VSFSEPKSHKGV

>member
-68 CEKLKKDKIEACHQ
+68 CEELKKDKIEACHQ

-289 SLMSLVYNLSLI
+289 SLMSLVYNLSLV

-322 ISKNFEMDFI
+322 ISKDFEMDFI

-425 TESTENKKEVELKK
+425 TESSENKKEVELKK
-439 FSEVVSLIEKQSEML
+439 FSELVSLIEKQSEML

-465 VNFSEPKSHKGV
+465 VSFSEPKSHKGV

-523 KEVEDEKNIKKIEKI
+523 KEVEDEKENKKIEKI

-558 VKPIKKNIQEE
+558 VKPIKKNKQEE

>member
-1 MSENNNYIVLARK
+1 MSNNNNYIVLARK

-24 GQEDICSVVEGSIKL
+24 GQEDICSVIEGSIKL

-54 GKTTLARILGKILN
+54 GKTTLARILAKILN
-68 CEKLKKDKIEACHQ
+68 CEKLEVENIEACHK
-82 CATCISIENESNMD
+82 CANCISIENESNMD
-96 VVEIDAASR
+96 VIEIDAASR

-149 LEEPPPDVTFIFATT
+149 LEEPPSDVTFIFATT

-186 LESISKHLIQVSKL
+186 LELIAKHLIQVSKL
-200 EGYELDDESSKLI
+200 EGYELDFEASKLI

-226 ILENVLAKSEKINIS
+226 ILENVFAKGEKINIS
-241 IVREVLGISDLST
+241 IVREVLGISDLSAV
-254 IIFLFENLCKGNV
+254 IMLFENLCKGDV
-267 NSSFDCF
+267 NLSFDCF
-274 EKLYRQGVSIDQLAK
+274 EKLYSQGVSIDQLAK
-289 SLMSLVYNLSLI
+289 SLMSLAYNLSLV

-306 NNYEFFDE
+306 NTSEFFDE
-314 ESLKKLKE
+314 QSSKKLE
-322 ISKNFEMDFI
+322 DISKNFEMDFI

-357 MVIMRLCYASLL
+357 MIIMRLCYASLL
-369 PTPFEIIK
+369 PTPFEVIK

-388 GEILEENT
+388 GEILE
-396 VDKNKNVNLNS
+396 DNKLDQSKSMNLNS
-407 RAENNVLNDNLAR
+407 SADGVINDNLAR
-420 KKDLH
+420 KKNIPK
-425 TESTENKKEVELKK
+425 ESTENNKEVELKK
-439 FSEVVSLIEKQSEML
+439 FAEIVSLIEKQSEML
-454 VAHHLKNSFRL
+454 VAYHLKNSFRL
-465 VNFSEPKSHKGV
+465 VSFSEPKSQTSV

-483 SINDSHESKK
+483 SINDNHESKK

-498 SKTLEFV
+498 SKTLEFI

-512 SISNK
+512 TISNK
-517 IGLKSL
+517 TGLKSL
-523 KEVEDEKNIKKIEKI
+523 QEVEDEKKNKNIEKL

>member
-1 MSENNNYIVLARK
+1 MSKNNNYIVLARK

-24 GQEDICSVVEGSIKL
+24 GQEDICSVIEGSIKL

-54 GKTTLARILGKILN
+54 GKTTLARILAKILN
-68 CEKLKKDKIEACHQ
+68 CEKLEVENIEACHK
-82 CATCISIENESNMD
+82 CANCISIENDSNMD
-96 VVEIDAASR
+96 VIEIDAASR

-149 LEEPPPDVTFIFATT
+149 LEEPPTDVTFIFATT

-186 LESISKHLIQVSKL
+186 LELIAKHLIQVSKL
-200 EGYELDDESSKLI
+200 EGYELDFEASKLI

-226 ILENVLAKSEKINIS
+226 ILENVFAKGEKINIS
-241 IVREVLGISDLST
+241 IVREVLGISDLSAV
-254 IIFLFENLCKGNV
+254 IMLFENLCKGDV
-267 NSSFDCF
+267 NLSFDCF
-274 EKLYRQGVSIDQLAK
+274 EKLYSQGVSIDQLAK
-289 SLMSLVYNLSLI
+289 SLMSLAYNLSLV

-306 NNYEFFDE
+306 NTSEFFDE
-314 ESLKKLKE
+314 QSSKKLE
-322 ISKNFEMDFI
+322 DISKNFEMDFI

-357 MVIMRLCYASLL
+357 MIIMRLCYASLL
-369 PTPFEIIK
+369 PTPFEVIK

-388 GEILEENT
+388 GEILEDNKL
-396 VDKNKNVNLNS
+396 DQSKNMNLNS
-407 RAENNVLNDNLAR
+407 SADGVINDNLAR
-420 KKDLH
+420 KKNIPK
-425 TESTENKKEVELKK
+425 ESTENNKEVELKK
-439 FSEVVSLIEKQSEML
+439 FAEIVSLIEKQSEML
-454 VAHHLKNSFRL
+454 VAYHLKNSFRL
-465 VNFSEPKSHKGV
+465 VSFSEPKSQTSV

-483 SINDSHESKK
+483 SINDNHESKK

-498 SKTLEFV
+498 SKTLEFI

-512 SISNK
+512 TISNK

-523 KEVEDEKNIKKIEKI
+523 QEVEDEKKNKNIEKL

>member
-68 CEKLKKDKIEACHQ
+68 CEELKKDKIEACHQ

-289 SLMSLVYNLSLI
+289 SLMSLVYNLSLV

-314 ESLKKLKE
+314 ESLKKIKE

-377 KKSDIQSLKKN
+377 KKSDIKSLKEN

-396 VDKNKNVNLNS
+396 LDKNKNMNLNS

-425 TESTENKKEVELKK
+425 TESSENKKEVELKK
-439 FSEVVSLIEKQSEML
+439 FSELVSLIEKQSEML

-465 VNFSEPKSHKGV
+465 VSFSEPKSHKGV

-523 KEVEDEKNIKKIEKI
+523 KEVEDEKENKKIEKI

-558 VKPIKKNIQEE
+558 VKPLKKNIQEE

>member
-68 CEKLKKDKIEACHQ
+68 CEELKKDKIEACHQ

-289 SLMSLVYNLSLI
+289 SLMSLVYNLSLV

-322 ISKNFEMDFI
+322 ISKDFEMDFI

-396 VDKNKNVNLNS
+396 VDKNKNMNLNS

-425 TESTENKKEVELKK
+425 TESSENKKEVELKK
-439 FSEVVSLIEKQSEML
+439 FSELVSLIEKQSEML

-465 VNFSEPKSHKGV
+465 VSFSEPKSHKGV

-523 KEVEDEKNIKKIEKI
+523 KEVEDEKKNKKIEKI
-538 KNEKLIKK
+538 KNERLIKK

-558 VKPIKKNIQEE
+558 VKPLKKTIQEE

>member
-1 MSENNNYIVLARK
+1 MSNNNNYIVLARK

-24 GQEDICSVVEGSIKL
+24 GQEDICSVIEGSIKL

-54 GKTTLARILGKILN
+54 GKTTLARILAKILN
-68 CEKLKKDKIEACHQ
+68 CEKLEVENIEACHK
-82 CATCISIENESNMD
+82 CANCISIENESNMD
-96 VVEIDAASR
+96 VIEIDAASR

-149 LEEPPPDVTFIFATT
+149 LEEPPTDVTFIFATT

-186 LESISKHLIQVSKL
+186 LELIAKHLIQVSKL
-200 EGYELDDESSKLI
+200 EGYELDFEASKLV

-226 ILENVLAKSEKINIS
+226 ILENVFAKGEKINIS
-241 IVREVLGISDLST
+241 IVREVLGISDLSAV
-254 IIFLFENLCKGNV
+254 IMLFENLCKGDV
-267 NSSFDCF
+267 NLSFDCF
-274 EKLYRQGVSIDQLAK
+274 EKLYSQGVSIDQLAK
-289 SLMSLVYNLSLI
+289 SLMSLAYNLSLV

-306 NNYEFFDE
+306 NTSEFFDE
-314 ESLKKLKE
+314 QSSKKLE
-322 ISKNFEMDFI
+322 DISKNFEMDFI

-357 MVIMRLCYASLL
+357 MIIMRLCYASLL
-369 PTPFEIIK
+369 PTPFEVIK

-388 GEILEENT
+388 GEILEDNKL
-396 VDKNKNVNLNS
+396 DQSKNMNLNS
-407 RAENNVLNDNLAR
+407 SVDGVINDNLAR
-420 KKDLH
+420 KKNIPK
-425 TESTENKKEVELKK
+425 ESTENNKEVELKK
-439 FSEVVSLIEKQSEML
+439 FAEIVSLIEKQSEML
-454 VAHHLKNSFRL
+454 VAYHLKNSFRL
-465 VNFSEPKSHKGV
+465 VSFSEPKSQTSV

-483 SINDSHESKK
+483 SIDDNHESKK

-498 SKTLEFV
+498 SKTLEFI

-512 SISNK
+512 TISNK

-523 KEVEDEKNIKKIEKI
+523 QEVEDEKKNKNIEKL

>member
-1 MSENNNYIVLARK
+1 MSKNNNYIVLARK

-24 GQEDICSVVEGSIKL
+24 GQEDICSVIEGSIKL

-54 GKTTLARILGKILN
+54 GKTTLARILAKILN
-68 CEKLKKDKIEACHQ
+68 CEKLEVENIEACHK
-82 CATCISIENESNMD
+82 CANCISIENESNMD
-96 VVEIDAASR
+96 VIEIDAASR

-149 LEEPPPDVTFIFATT
+149 LEEPPTDVTFIFATT

-186 LESISKHLIQVSKL
+186 LELIAKHLIQVSKL
-200 EGYELDDESSKLI
+200 EGYELDFEASKLI

-226 ILENVLAKSEKINIS
+226 ILENVFAKGEKINIS
-241 IVREVLGISDLST
+241 IVREVLGISDLSAV
-254 IIFLFENLCKGNV
+254 IMLFENLCKGDV
-267 NSSFDCF
+267 NLSFDCF
-274 EKLYRQGVSIDQLAK
+274 EKLYSQGVSIDQLAK
-289 SLMSLVYNLSLI
+289 SLMSLAYNLSLV

-306 NNYEFFDE
+306 NTSEFFDE
-314 ESLKKLKE
+314 QSSKKLE
-322 ISKNFEMDFI
+322 DISKNFEMDFI

-357 MVIMRLCYASLL
+357 MIIMRLCYASLL
-369 PTPFEIIK
+369 PTPFEVIK

-388 GEILEENT
+388 GEILEDNKL
-396 VDKNKNVNLNS
+396 DQSKNMNLNS
-407 RAENNVLNDNLAR
+407 SADGVINDNLAR
-420 KKDLH
+420 KKNIPK
-425 TESTENKKEVELKK
+425 ESTENNKEVELKK
-439 FSEVVSLIEKQSEML
+439 FAEIVSLIEKQSEML
-454 VAHHLKNSFRL
+454 VAYHLKNSFRL
-465 VNFSEPKSHKGV
+465 VSFSEPKSQTSV

-483 SINDSHESKK
+483 SINDNHESKK

-498 SKTLEFV
+498 SKTLEFI

-512 SISNK
+512 TISNK

-523 KEVEDEKNIKKIEKI
+523 QEVEDEKKNKNIEKL

>member
-1 MSENNNYIVLARK
+1 MSNNNNYIVLARK

-24 GQEDICSVVEGSIKL
+24 GQEDICSVIEGSIKL

-54 GKTTLARILGKILN
+54 GKTTLARILAKILN
-68 CEKLKKDKIEACHQ
+68 CEKLEVENIEACHK
-82 CATCISIENESNMD
+82 CANCISIENESNMD
-96 VVEIDAASR
+96 VIEIDAASR

-149 LEEPPPDVTFIFATT
+149 LEEPPTDVTFIFATT

-186 LESISKHLIQVSKL
+186 LELIAKHLIQVSKL
-200 EGYELDDESSKLI
+200 EGYELDFEASKLI

-226 ILENVLAKSEKINIS
+226 ILENVFAKGEKINIS
-241 IVREVLGISDLST
+241 IVREVLGISDLSAV
-254 IIFLFENLCKGNV
+254 IMLFENLCKGDV
-267 NSSFDCF
+267 NLSFDCF
-274 EKLYRQGVSIDQLAK
+274 EKLYSQGVSIDQLAK
-289 SLMSLVYNLSLI
+289 SLMSLAYNLSLV

-306 NNYEFFDE
+306 NTSEFFDE
-314 ESLKKLKE
+314 QSSKKLE
-322 ISKNFEMDFI
+322 DISKNFEMDFI

-357 MVIMRLCYASLL
+357 MIIMRLCYASLL
-369 PTPFEIIK
+369 PTPFEVIK

-388 GEILEENT
+388 GEILEDNKL
-396 VDKNKNVNLNS
+396 DQSKNMNLNS
-407 RAENNVLNDNLAR
+407 SADGVINDNLAR
-420 KKDLH
+420 KKNIPK
-425 TESTENKKEVELKK
+425 ESTENNKEVELKK
-439 FSEVVSLIEKQSEML
+439 FAEIVSLIEKQSEML
-454 VAHHLKNSFRL
+454 VAYHLKNSFRL
-465 VNFSEPKSHKGV
+465 VSFSEPKSQTSV

-483 SINDSHESKK
+483 SINDNHESKK

-498 SKTLEFV
+498 SKTLEFI

-512 SISNK
+512 TISNK

-523 KEVEDEKNIKKIEKI
+523 QEVEDEKKNKNIEKL